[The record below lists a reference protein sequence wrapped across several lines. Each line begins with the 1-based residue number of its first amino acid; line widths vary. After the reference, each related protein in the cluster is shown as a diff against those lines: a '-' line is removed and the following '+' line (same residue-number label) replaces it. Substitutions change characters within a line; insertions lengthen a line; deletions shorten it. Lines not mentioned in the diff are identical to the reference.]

1 MHKTET
7 FLMHCL
13 FKLYIAS
20 NTSYISLT
28 VPLAVDQLIPTTHLD
43 LCSSGASQVSWPRVA
58 LLLHGVL

>member
-1 MHKTET
+1 
-7 FLMHCL
+7 MHCL